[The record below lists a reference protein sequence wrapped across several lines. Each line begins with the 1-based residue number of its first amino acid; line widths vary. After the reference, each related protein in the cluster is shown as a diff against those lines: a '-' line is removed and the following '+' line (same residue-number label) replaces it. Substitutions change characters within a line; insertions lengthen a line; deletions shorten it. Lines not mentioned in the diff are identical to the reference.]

1 MHRASFVMGW
11 AAAFLGARAI
21 ASADNGVSAVSA
33 DSKASPK
40 PHVHGPNGVT
50 SLPEHRPI
58 AWKMDVLDGPPFDL
72 SAYRG
77 KVVFINIFA
86 TWCGPCNNEQP
97 AVVRFAEKH
106 PDDTVVVGMN
116 YEEYDDRVR
125 AYRKKFGIPYPIAMD
140 RQGKVLRGVYAGRDM
155 GFPMTIVFRADGTL
169 SCAWEGDANLAW
181 FESERDAALAHPSA

>member
-11 AAAFLGARAI
+11 AAAFLGARAV
-21 ASADNGVSAVSA
+21 ASADGGVSAVSA
-33 DSKASPK
+33 ESKAAPK

-50 SLPEHRPI
+50 SLPQHRPI
-58 AWKMDVLDGPPFDL
+58 AWKMDVLDGPPFEL

-97 AVVRFAEKH
+97 AVVTFAQAH

-116 YEEYDDRVR
+116 YEEYDDKVR
-125 AYRKKFGIPYPIAMD
+125 TYRKKFTIPYPIAMD
-140 RQGKVLRGVYAGRDM
+140 RQGKILRGVYAGQKM
-155 GFPMTIVFRADGTL
+155 AFPMTIVFRPDGTL

-181 FESERDAALAHPSA
+181 FESERDAALADPSA